1 MNRSLV
7 VKVLKFL
14 MEHLPSESESISR
27 LINSLDQITF
37 ETKAKKI
44 PEIMP
49 VPDEIKNE
57 SEGIILFADGACRG
71 NPGPGSWAT
80 IAHNFLGETLYKA
93 SGLDLLTTNNK
104 MELMGAIEA
113 LKWSCQEHK
122 DVPLY
127 FFSDSK
133 YVIEGVTKWVPGW
146 KARNWK
152 KADNK
157 EPENLSLWK
166 ELDLLIE
173 SSGKVKLF
181 WVKGHAGVVQNEICD
196 QLANEALNEAGY

>member
-14 MEHLPSESESISR
+14 MEHLPSERESIDR
-27 LINSLDQITF
+27 IIDSLDQITF
-37 ETKAKKI
+37 ETKSKKI

-49 VPDEIKNE
+49 IPDEIRNE
-57 SEGIILFADGACRG
+57 REGIILFADGACRG

-80 IAHNFLGETLYKA
+80 MAHNFSGETLYKA

-113 LKWSCQEHK
+113 FKWASQEHK
-122 DVPLY
+122 DVPFY

-173 SSGKVKLF
+173 SSGMVKLF